1 MNKPE
6 ITLQRGSARTFLPM
20 ATALLA
26 MIVGLPAVAQG
37 TVDFGAAS
45 QPAPQVAESLD
56 GIVAVVDDDVVLASE
71 LRKELRTIVQNL
83 RAKGVGLPSQA
94 VLTRQVLEKLILNR
108 LQLALAERSGIRI
121 DDERLNR
128 AIEAIARRNNMTL
141 VQFRDTIERE
151 GFSFE
156 NFREDIR
163 DQMVIRSIRQR
174 QVNNRV
180 TVTDQEVE
188 AFLSAEAERSGINT
202 EYRLSQILVA
212 VPAGAS
218 PAEAEAALEKAN
230 DLVSRLRAGADF
242 RETAI
247 SESDSP
253 DALEGGDLGW
263 RSAAA
268 IPRVLSAAVER
279 MTSGQIS
286 DPIRSSSGYHIVKL
300 EDKRSD
306 QSRELVD
313 QFKARH
319 ILIKPSEI
327 ETSAQVR
334 ERLSRLRQRIL
345 GGDDFAT
352 LARGNSDDAGTAA
365 KGGQLDWSNPSDFVP
380 QFSEAVQTLSPGQ
393 ISEPFQTPFGWHIVQ
408 LQERRRVDQTDEIT
422 REKARE
428 ALTKSKVEEETDLWL
443 RKLRD
448 EAYVE
453 IRVNLGGAS

>member
-1 MNKPE
+1 MHLHSRLFKACLAV
-6 ITLQRGSARTFLPM
+6 TLVVL
-20 ATALLA
+20 TA
-26 MIVGLPAVAQG
+26 PAQAQG
-37 TVDFGAAS
+37 GVDFS
-45 QPAPQVAESLD
+45 PPAQGSVSAQTLD

-71 LRKELRTIVQNL
+71 LRKELRTIVDGL
-83 RAKGVGLPSQA
+83 RAKGVGLPPRD

-108 LQLALAERSGIRI
+108 LQLALAERSGIKI

-128 AIEAIARRNNMTL
+128 AIEAIARRNNLTL

-151 GFSFE
+151 GFSYE
-156 NFREDIR
+156 DFREGVR

-180 TVTDQEVE
+180 SVTDQEVE
-188 AFLSAEAERSGINT
+188 TFLAAEAEKSGINT

-212 VPAGAS
+212 VPSGAN
-218 PAEAEAALEKAN
+218 PGQAEEAFTKAKE
-230 DLVSRLRAGADF
+230 LVAQLRAGAEF
-242 RETAI
+242 SETAI

-263 RSAAA
+263 RTTAA
-268 IPRVLSAAVER
+268 IPRVLSAEVEW
-279 MTSGQIS
+279 MTVGQVS

-300 EDKRSD
+300 QDKRSD
-306 QSRELVD
+306 QSRRLVD

-327 ETSAQVR
+327 ESAAQVR
-334 ERLSRLRQRIL
+334 DRLSRLRQRVL

-352 LARGNSDDAGTAA
+352 LAQGNSDDSGTAG

-380 QFSEAVQTLSPGQ
+380 QFSEAVQGLSPGQ

-408 LQERRRVDQTDEIT
+408 LQDRRRVDQTDEIT

-428 ALTKSKVEEETDLWL
+428 ALTKGKVEEETDLWL

-453 IRVNLGGAS
+453 IRINLGSAS